1 MKKLSVLLA
10 MALMLT
16 GIGLISYAEEEPV
29 TIEFMTSEYVNA
41 PLMMAFFC
49 QFDICCTTNFVRYI
63 PYSLSVSYKIEISH
77 NL

>member
-41 PLMMAFFC
+41 PLTDETLTIQA
-49 QFDICCTTNFVRYI
+49 
-63 PYSLSVSYKIEISH
+63 L
-77 NL
+77 